1 MATKNRGQK
10 GRGTESR
17 SAEGRGDG
25 GQEATAHRSR
35 ATVDHDQIRRWAEE
49 RGGHPA
55 RVIGTGS
62 DEDPGILRIDFPGYS
77 GEGRLEEISWDEF
90 FKKFDEN
97 DLALVYQEETSGGD
111 ASNFNKLVNR
121 DSVEITE

>member
-25 GQEATAHRSR
+25 GQKATAHRSR

-55 RVIGTGS
+55 QVIGTGS